1 MSALGTPLPKQ
12 LHTPQPSSAILTHPQ
27 GVAGNDKGG
36 EEDGGVRGW
45 GGTRGANVTPTA
57 VSIAGPQPPA
67 KQVCDI
73 MPLVPLRGPR
83 EQAGGLEQGRR
94 WRRKQREVRSLPDK
108 LIDNVW
114 ETSPQVWW
122 QIASNVSRRSRAKV
136 RCWALNG
143 LISYDFFPPLT
154 SFWTLQVLHTNTHAH
169 TGTHT
174 HTCTF
179 QECQR
184 AFANLRRHHNSKQGY
199 S

>member
-36 EEDGGVRGW
+36 W
-45 GGTRGANVTPTA
+45 TRGANVTPTA

-73 MPLVPLRGPR
+73 MPLVPPRGPR
-83 EQAGGLEQGRR
+83 EQAGGREQGRR

-114 ETSPQVWW
+114 ETSPQVGG
-122 QIASNVSRRSRAKV
+122 K
-136 RCWALNG
+136 L
-143 LISYDFFPPLT
+143 PLM
-154 SFWTLQVLHTNTHAH
+154 SPGDHGPKSGA
-169 TGTHT
+169 G
-174 HTCTF
+174 
-179 QECQR
+179 R
-184 AFANLRRHHNSKQGY
+184 
-199 S
+199 

>member
-1 MSALGTPLPKQ
+1 M
-12 LHTPQPSSAILTHPQ
+12 
-27 GVAGNDKGG
+27 
-36 EEDGGVRGW
+36 
-45 GGTRGANVTPTA
+45 TPTA

-73 MPLVPLRGPR
+73 MPLVPLRGPG

-122 QIASNVSRRSRAKV
+122 QIASNVSRRSWAKV

-143 LISYDFFPPLT
+143 LISYDFSPLT
-154 SFWTLQVLHTNTHAH
+154 SFWTL
-169 TGTHT
+169 
-174 HTCTF
+174 
-179 QECQR
+179 
-184 AFANLRRHHNSKQGY
+184 
-199 S
+199 